1 MPLGFYFPRPGDV
14 LICDYSTG
22 FVPPE
27 MVKHRPVVVVSGR
40 ERHGRKLCT
49 IVPLSTTDPFP
60 VEAWHHRLPVVIPGW
75 SAGTSWA
82 KCDMLSTV
90 SFDRLDKPH
99 TKKRTGREYHTVRLL
114 PDDLS
119 AVRRA
124 VLAYLAF

>member
-14 LICDYSTG
+14 LICDYCTG

-40 ERHGRKLCT
+40 ERHGGRLCT
-49 IVPLSTTDPFP
+49 VVPLSTTPPRP
-60 VEAWHHRLPVVIPGW
+60 VQAWHYQLPIAIPGW
-75 SAGTSWA
+75 DGDSWA

-99 TKKRTGREYHTVRLL
+99 TRKRSGRVYHTVRL
-114 PDDLS
+114 PESDLA
-119 AVRRA
+119 AVRAA